1 MTMPKLSHALLLTL
15 CLALPACRGSETD
28 TTTST
33 PPAAP
38 PGASAGAPTSSDAIP
53 IGEYGSM
60 TGSES
65 TFGQSTHQGIQLAVD
80 EINGAGGLKGRQLH
94 IVGPEDTA
102 SQAQNAETAVKRLMG
117 SKVVA
122 VLGEVASS
130 ASMAAAPV
138 CQESHV
144 PMISPSST
152 NPKVTEIGDY
162 IFRVCFIDPFQA
174 AVVAKFAKDTLKA
187 KSAAIFYDA
196 GQAYSV
202 GFRDNFKKAFVGKG
216 GTIATEASYSKDDK
230 DYKAALT
237 RLKAANP
244 DVILVPGYY
253 TQAGT
258 ITKQARDLGIT
269 VPLLGGDGWDS
280 QELFTYGGAT
290 LGNCFFS
297 DHMSADDPN
306 PTVQNFVKAYQA
318 KYSKIPDALAA
329 LGYDAAKLLYDAMK
343 RAKSLEGPALR
354 DAIAQ
359 TKGFDGVTGK
369 ITINAQRNAD
379 KPAVIIE
386 AANGKFKFKERI
398 AKP

>member
-1 MTMPKLSHALLLTL
+1 MNTPKLSHALLLA
-15 CLALPACRGSETD
+15 LAVALTGCRGSESD
-28 TTTST
+28 KGS
-33 PPAAP
+33 
-38 PGASAGAPTSSDAIP
+38 SAGTASTSGGSTSSDAIP

-60 TGSES
+60 TGKQA
-65 TFGQSTHQGIQLAVD
+65 TFGQSTHQGIQLAID
-80 EINGAGGLKGRQLH
+80 EINGAGGLNGKQLQ

-102 SQAQNAETAVKRLMG
+102 SQAQNAETAVKRLMS
-117 SKVVA
+117 SKVIA

-130 ASMAAAPV
+130 GSMAAAPV
-138 CQESHV
+138 CQQSQI

-162 IFRVCFIDPFQA
+162 IFRVCFIDPFQS

-187 KSAAIFYDA
+187 KTAAIFYDA

-202 GFRDNFKKAFVGKG
+202 GFRDNFKQPFEAGGGK
-216 GTIATEASYSKDDK
+216 IVAEASYSEDDK

-237 RLKAANP
+237 SLKSANP
-244 DVILVPGYY
+244 DVILIPGYY
-253 TQAGT
+253 TQAGS
-258 ITKQARDLGIT
+258 IAKQARDMGIT

-280 QELFTYGGAT
+280 EELFTYAGAGV
-290 LGNCFFS
+290 GNCFFS

-318 KYSKIPDALAA
+318 KYSKVPDALAA

-343 RAKSLEGPALR
+343 RAKSLGGSDLR

-359 TKGFDGVTGK
+359 TKDFDGVTGK

-386 AANGKFKFKERI
+386 AANNKFKFKEKI
-398 AKP
+398 ANP

>member
-15 CLALPACRGSETD
+15 SVTLLGCKGSETG
-28 TTTST
+28 TTATSST
-33 PPAAP
+33 SS
-38 PGASAGAPTSSDAIP
+38 GSATSSDAIP

-60 TGSES
+60 TGKQS
-65 TFGQSTHQGIQLAVD
+65 TFGQSTHEGIQLAID
-80 EINGAGGLKGRQLH
+80 EINGAGGLNGKQLQ

-102 SQAQNAETAVKRLMG
+102 SQAPNAATAVKRLMG

-130 ASMAAAPV
+130 GSMAAAPV
-138 CQESHV
+138 CQENRV

-187 KSAAIFYDA
+187 NSAAVFYDA

-202 GFRDNFKKAFVGKG
+202 GFRDNFKSAFESKG
-216 GTIATEASYSKDDK
+216 GKIVVEASYSEDDK

-237 RLKAANP
+237 TIKAANP

-253 TQAGT
+253 TQAGS
-258 ITKQARDLGIT
+258 IAKQARDMGIT

-280 QELFTYGGAT
+280 AELFTYAGGSV
-290 LGNCFFS
+290 GNCFFS

-306 PTVQNFVKAYQA
+306 PTVQNFVKAYQT
-318 KYSKIPDALAA
+318 KYSKVPDALAA

-343 RAKSLEGPALR
+343 RAKSLDGPDLR

-359 TKGFDGVTGK
+359 TKDFDGVTGK

-379 KPAVIIE
+379 KPAVMIE
-386 AANGKFKFKERI
+386 AASGKFKFKEKI
-398 AKP
+398 ANP

>member
-1 MTMPKLSHALLLTL
+1 MTTPKLSHALLLTL
-15 CLALPACRGSETD
+15 GIALMGCRGSSS
-28 TTTST
+28 TST
-33 PPAAP
+33 
-38 PGASAGAPTSSDAIP
+38 GASTSSDAIP

-65 TFGQSTHQGIQLAVD
+65 TFGQSTDQGIQLAIE
-80 EINGAGGLKGRQLH
+80 EINGAGGFNGKQLQ

-138 CQESHV
+138 CQENHV

-174 AVVAKFAKDTLKA
+174 AVVAKFARDTLKA
-187 KSAAIFYDA
+187 KTAAVFYDA

-202 GFRDNFKKAFVGKG
+202 GFRDNFKKAFESKG
-216 GTIATEASYSKDDK
+216 GKIVVEASYSKDDK

-244 DVILVPGYY
+244 EVILIPGYY
-253 TQAGT
+253 TQAGS
-258 ITKQARDLGIT
+258 IAKQARDMGIT

-280 QELFTYGGAT
+280 SELFTYAGSSV
-290 LGNCFFS
+290 GNCFFS

-318 KYSKIPDALAA
+318 KYSKVPDALAA

-343 RAKSLEGPALR
+343 RAKSLDGPDLR

-359 TKGFDGVTGK
+359 TKDFDGVTGK
-369 ITINAQRNAD
+369 ISINAQRNAD

-386 AANGKFKFKERI
+386 AANDKFKFKEKI
-398 AKP
+398 ANP